1 MRLGTDV
8 FAGLSKYSCPFHV
21 LVGLKARGTLDP
33 RKHLCLFGEDSSGG
47 RHLGLARRASAR
59 WSSQQVFSP
68 VEMQAMMNLDPTC
81 TSLMNMMMSS
91 TRGVL
96 VTGEDTCDHEASTIE
111 RTRRRVSSAMFV
123 SFGASLRGAVGP
135 IEDGTDVFAGQ
146 DLDLELHMHDDPDG
160 RHDLY
165 MWSTQPAKACVTGYV
180 R

>member
-1 MRLGTDV
+1 MRVGTDV
-8 FAGLSKYSCPFHV
+8 FAGLVTVNGFHV
-21 LVGLKARGTLDP
+21 LVGLKARGTSDP
-33 RKHLCLFGEDSSGG
+33 RKHLCKSRHSSGG

-123 SFGASLRGAVGP
+123 SFGVSLGGAVGP
-135 IEDGTDVFAGQ
+135 IEDGTDVFAGRYQ
-146 DLDLELHMHDDPDG
+146 NVGLPHA
-160 RHDLY
+160 R
-165 MWSTQPAKACVTGYV
+165 WS
-180 R
+180 